1 MFGYDSAR
9 DKYGF
14 TIDGL
19 FVPFRKGAIYL
30 GEYSADTTIDVS
42 ELGAESA
49 DEFLAVATPQNMG
62 GTNTGGIG
70 YSTGIA
76 DCSCSYTAPSMSL
89 SEDKTTLTLNV
100 GSLYITGGMTGG
112 SRLAWSDT
120 RNNTV
125 KVYYVGDIETAE

>member
-30 GEYSADTTIDVS
+30 GEYSANTTIDVS

-49 DEFLAVATPQNMG
+49 DEFLAVATPQNIDKTSGNAGMG
-62 GTNTGGIG
+62 ANGGIARTATTYTPPTLSLVDG
-70 YSTGIA
+70 NLIIEVGTLYSYGGA
-76 DCSCSYTAPSMSL
+76 C
-89 SEDKTTLTLNV
+89 
-100 GSLYITGGMTGG
+100 GSWW
-112 SRLAWSDT
+112 LAVDET
-120 RNNTV
+120 KNNKV
-125 KVYYVGDIETAE
+125 KVYYVGDIETV